1 MSSFIIFGSG
11 GVGIRVM
18 ELLISEGNV
27 VTCFA
32 DNSSKKWG
40 TTCEGR
46 RVISPDKILEQQFD
60 YIAIGVFKAVDIIKT
75 QLLGMGI
82 LEEKIV
88 VPIKPDRIFPL
99 EIFTQDKEEP
109 EQDEKISRNTKEYMN
124 RNIKISDED
133 FLSKLD
139 DLKQTLKNNNVPLS
153 KVCVVSGA
161 VLQVLGLRKSKEF
174 DDVDIVMTSDLRRIY
189 GSGLVIVSDTAEMH
203 IQDSYYISDDE
214 IIKNS
219 AYHFMFFGL
228 KFMHPR
234 ILLEYN
240 KNRNDR
246 EYELLYS
253 ANLWDIEK

>member
-18 ELLISEGNV
+18 ELLLSEGNDV
-27 VTCFA
+27 ICFA
-32 DNSSKKWG
+32 DNSNIKWG
-40 TTCEGR
+40 TACEGR
-46 RVISPDKILEQQFD
+46 RVIPPDKILEQRFD
-60 YIAIGVFKAVDIIKT
+60 YVAIGAFKASDIIKN

-82 LEEKIV
+82 SEEKIV

-99 EIFTQDKEEP
+99 EIFAQDKEEP
-109 EQDEKISRNTKEYMN
+109 DQDGQISRNTQEYLN

-133 FLSKLD
+133 FFSKLD
-139 DLKQTLKNNNVPLS
+139 DLKQVLKKNNVPLS

-203 IQDSYYISDDE
+203 VQDSYYISDDE
-214 IIKNS
+214 IIKNK

-234 ILLEYN
+234 ILLEYA
-240 KNRNDR
+240 KNRNDS

-253 ANLWDIEK
+253 ADLWDIE